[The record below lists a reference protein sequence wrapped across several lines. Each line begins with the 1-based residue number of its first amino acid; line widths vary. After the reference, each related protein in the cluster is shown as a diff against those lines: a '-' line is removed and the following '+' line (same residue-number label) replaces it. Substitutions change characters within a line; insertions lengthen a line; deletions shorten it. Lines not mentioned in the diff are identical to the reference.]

1 MTEDAKNSAGVR
13 IGKGGSVDEKF
24 GSDRKQ
30 RHVPRQRDETK
41 KKKNYFLG
49 RRHLGYVFENQEI

>member
-1 MTEDAKNSAGVR
+1 MRSLAV
-13 IGKGGSVDEKF
+13 IGSRDN
-24 GSDRKQ
+24 KQ
-30 RHVPRQRDETK
+30 LFPRQRDETK